1 MKETDFSR
9 DILPL
14 KDKLFRLALG
24 ITLNAAE
31 AEDIVQETLLR
42 AWSQRSVWQEVESVE
57 AWCAAVA
64 RNLSVDWVRKAET
77 RNVTLT
83 DDMVSVAD
91 GSTTASSDPLSAL
104 VSTERADIVRRL
116 IGALPPKQR
125 EVLVLRDVEGKSYQ
139 EIASALGIS
148 EDRVKV
154 NLFRARQKVRQ
165 GLTDIENYGL

>member
-24 ITLNAAE
+24 ITLNATE

-42 AWSQRSVWQEVESVE
+42 AWSQRSEWQEMESVE
-57 AWCAAVA
+57 AWCTAVA
-64 RNLSVDWVRKAET
+64 RNLSVDWIRKAET

-83 DDMVSVAD
+83 DDLVSVAD
-91 GSTTASSDPLSAL
+91 SNATAASDPFSAL
-104 VSTERADIVRRL
+104 VSTEQADIVRRL
-116 IGALPPKQR
+116 IGALPQKQR

-148 EDRVKV
+148 EDQVKV

-165 GLTDIENYGL
+165 ELTDIENYGL